1 MSKNLP
7 ALINRLF
14 TATLLVVVL
23 IACQEPENQNIQN
36 IQGIKLEHQAN

>member
-14 TATLLVVVL
+14 TASLLVVVL
-23 IACQEPENQNIQN
+23 IACQEPESRNIE
-36 IQGIKLEHQAN
+36 GIKLEHQAN